1 MVLNMQL
8 SAPYI
13 FYVYDGRIN
22 LSNEMELVISEENTI
37 THAH

>member
-1 MVLNMQL
+1 MQL

-13 FYVYDGRIN
+13 FYVYGDRIN
-22 LSNEMELVISEENTI
+22 LSNEMELVISEGNTI